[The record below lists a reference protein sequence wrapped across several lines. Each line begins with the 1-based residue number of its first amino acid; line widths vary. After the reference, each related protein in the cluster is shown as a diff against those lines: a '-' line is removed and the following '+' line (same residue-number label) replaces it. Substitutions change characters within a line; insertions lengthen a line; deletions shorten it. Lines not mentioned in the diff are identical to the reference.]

1 MMRRG
6 HSLNELMIAVSLSMV
21 LMSLIFAIAVNLQG
35 GSEKI
40 NRRVDQNSAAQAT
53 IDLIRADVELAGHR
67 WGGGEVSRRN
77 NFNNGGCREVDQQ
90 DFDGEPSVGLIPG
103 AQQVVLR
110 SDRFPNEVQ
119 GFQMGQRN
127 QVPDGQLSGL
137 DEEVIY
143 VFVRQN
149 QAKNLWML
157 KRAYRT
163 GAGNNGDPP
172 WQCMTLMENLVIPD
186 DGEPFRYDVLV
197 SRSGQRAI
205 DRHLNFAN
213 PVGRRVA
220 KPFGGR
226 VNNDLFDID
235 GRGGVD
241 RSDWDALTTGS
252 LIAGVQVRFCMGDG
266 RDLPGG
272 GAYTCNPENMRQS
285 SNNLRLVEVGI
296 TTKNLLTWRAYIEGR
311 QG

>member
-67 WGGGEVSRRN
+67 WGGGDVARRD
-77 NFNNGGCREVDQQ
+77 NFPGGCAVDAQ
-90 DFDGEPSVGLIPG
+90 GLSGGPSVGLVPG
-103 AQQVVLR
+103 PQQVVLR

-119 GFQMGQRN
+119 GFQVGQRD
-127 QVPDGQLSGL
+127 QVPDGRLTGL

-143 VFVRQN
+143 AFERYDETR
-149 QAKNLWML
+149 NLWRL

-163 GAGNNGDPP
+163 GLDANNG

-197 SRSGQRAI
+197 TRAGRRTV
-205 DRHLNFAN
+205 DRHLNLAN
-213 PVGRRVA
+213 PVGRRA
-220 KPFGGR
+220 RKPFGGR
-226 VNNDLFDID
+226 VPNDLFDID

-241 RSDWDALTTGS
+241 VFDFDALTTGS
-252 LIAGVQVRFCMGDG
+252 LIAGVQMRFCMGDG

-272 GAYTCNPENMRQS
+272 GAYNCNPENMRRS
-285 SNNLRLVEVGI
+285 SNNLRLVEVGM